1 MKNVNDFSSFLNE
14 MDINDPILINSR
26 ASRDKAS
33 RDKAE
38 LKKRLAKRVYGKKRE
53 EIENEIWEINLEL
66 KDLYREERE
75 AFGEQDAEAGQ
86 KGQDWSDD
94 DANRYGKI
102 FNEIH
107 DKIEELLVKREKLE
121 AKLAW

>member
-38 LKKRLAKRVYGKKRE
+38 LKKRLAKRVYGK
-53 EIENEIWEINLEL
+53 
-66 KDLYREERE
+66 
-75 AFGEQDAEAGQ
+75 
-86 KGQDWSDD
+86 
-94 DANRYGKI
+94 I